1 MCPGSLLCVTAQA
14 GLCWACCLRQE
25 DAQQMRFSEVGAL
38 GGLDL
43 KRNASVSGSLARGG
57 AEEMASQA
65 PWAVGAVFEKEEN
78 GGLEE
83 QV

>member
-1 MCPGSLLCVTAQA
+1 MGAFPRAMEVGARDDPG
-14 GLCWACCLRQE
+14 WME
-25 DAQQMRFSEVGAL
+25 QMRFSEVGAL